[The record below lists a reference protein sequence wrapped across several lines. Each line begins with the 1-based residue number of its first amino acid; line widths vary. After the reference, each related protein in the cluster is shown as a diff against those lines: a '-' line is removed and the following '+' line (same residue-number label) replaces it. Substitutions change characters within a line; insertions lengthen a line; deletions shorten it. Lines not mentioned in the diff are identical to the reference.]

1 MSFTADKQTL
11 DDLNIPGKYKGNSI
25 FNLFDHTHTRGGTRL
40 LEALFQKPLS
50 DAEAINSRS
59 SIFQY
64 FQANEVEFP
73 VGKDLLD
80 QVEHYLSGSSGSYI
94 GTAFI
99 ILQKKVLDLITAKE
113 EFKAIQAG
121 VVSMIGFIHR
131 MNDFFCRLDTIKGG
145 GPYRETVQAIKSIF
159 NSPALKS
166 VLTERGVAALSLA
179 KVIRYDHIL
188 RHICQEE
195 LKRVMQ
201 VLYETDVYI
210 SVAKVAKARKFVY
223 ARAVPFA
230 EGKNHIYINNV
241 FHPQVPGAIANSAHV
256 DHAHNL
262 IFLTGANMAGKSTFM
277 KSFGIAVYLAHMGF
291 PVAAEE
297 MTFSVQDGMY
307 TSINVP
313 DNLDMGY
320 SHFYAEVLR
329 VKHVADKVSAG
340 KNMVI
345 IFDELFKG
353 TNVKDAYDATVAVT
367 EAFSENRN
375 CSFIV
380 STHIVEA
387 GETLQQS
394 CANMQFV
401 YFPTVMNKDVP
412 AYTYKLEHGISNDR
426 HGMMIIK
433 KERIVE
439 IIKGAVLLKTDYV
452 T

>member
-1 MSFTADKQTL
+1 MSFTVDKQTL
-11 DDLNIPGKYKGNSI
+11 IDLNIPGKYKGNSI
-25 FNLFDHTHTRGGTRL
+25 FNLFDRTHTRGGAQV

-73 VGKDLLD
+73 VGKDLLN
-80 QVEHYLSGSSGSYI
+80 QVEHYLSGSSGNNI
-94 GTAFI
+94 AGTAYM
-99 ILQKKVLDLITAKE
+99 ILQKKVLDLLTAKE
-113 EFKAIQAG
+113 EYKAIQAG
-121 VVSMIGFIHR
+121 ILSMIEFLSR
-131 MNDFFCRLDTIKGG
+131 LNDFFCKLDG
-145 GPYRETVQAIKSIF
+145 GPYQETVQVMKSLF
-159 NSPALKS
+159 NSSALKS
-166 VLTERGVAALSLA
+166 LLPERGASALSLT

-188 RHICQEE
+188 RHLCQEE
-195 LKRVMQ
+195 LKQVMQ

-210 SVAKVAKARKFVY
+210 SVAKVAKARKFIY

-256 DHAHNL
+256 DHGHNL

-297 MTFSVQDGMY
+297 MAFSVQDGMY

-329 VKHVADKVSAG
+329 VKHVADEVNAG

-387 GETLQQS
+387 GETLQQRCS
-394 CANMQFV
+394 NMKFV
-401 YFPTVMNKDVP
+401 YFPTVLNKDVP
-412 AYTYKLEHGISNDR
+412 AYTYKLEQGISNDR

-439 IIKGAVLLKTDYV
+439 IIKGVALLT
-452 T
+452 